1 MLEMVEVYKYCQ
13 KLCCCCVEAHS
24 LAVNQ
29 KLFGKRANNYDLCT
43 CKIPFG
49 PFHADCKWIRM
60 SAVFLYS
67 VNLSFSGQ
75 ERTAIK
81 KKKKNIW
88 LSLGFMR
95 TRKVVQFERTG
106 HY

>member
-81 KKKKNIW
+81 KKKKKKN
-88 LSLGFMR
+88 MA
-95 TRKVVQFERTG
+95 
-106 HY
+106 